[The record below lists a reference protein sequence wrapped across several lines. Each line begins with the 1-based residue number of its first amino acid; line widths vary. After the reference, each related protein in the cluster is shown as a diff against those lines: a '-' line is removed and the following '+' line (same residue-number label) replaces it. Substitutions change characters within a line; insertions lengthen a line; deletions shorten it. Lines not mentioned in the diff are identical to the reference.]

1 MDWCC
6 MCKRGVEFIDHLL
19 LHREVARE
27 LWVLIFRPFSIEW
40 VMPGKV

>member
-1 MDWCC
+1 

-19 LHREVARE
+19 LRCEVARE
-27 LWVLIFRPFSIEW
+27 LWVSIVRPFSVEW